1 MKGSEK
7 KTRLVIN
14 TAFVIIAAVVM
25 IITIFIGSS
34 PRQYDLQ
41 IGDISSYDISAPLDF
56 ADNAETMRRALEE
69 MAQIP
74 NVMIRSEA
82 LSNASSDSMRQLM
95 QIIQARRDAI
105 YKEPYISVI
114 TDPLNPLDPTHT
126 IPPEENRTRRPDN
139 HEIEIAVSSLIS
151 EVDQT
156 LGLVLPSGEAD
167 TLIRMEDERFRNL
180 KAIVNAET
188 NAVTVKTLDNAGL
201 RAVIEETVERLESNL
216 EYFREDALLVGRL
229 LTLVIRPN
237 VEYNE
242 EATDKA
248 RQAAYDRVMSD
259 PVMINRGARIISQ
272 GDVIT
277 PETKAMLD
285 DLNLTVG
292 TSFDWQRLASITLL
306 VLLVCV
312 IAVIFF
318 RRYAS
323 ELLYSTPRTMIAL
336 LIAILLPLFMTAY
349 LARELP
355 LSSPVYFAAVVIT
368 AYFGLRTSIFVTSL
382 LIVMIAPMTS
392 FNPSFAIVA
401 MTGCLVASLFT
412 RGTSGRQ
419 DNYARIILAT
429 SLTTATTAFIVSF
442 LQKESWA
449 LISSHVTQAT
459 VSGALSVIIGIGI
472 MPLFELIFNTV
483 SPLRLVELS
492 QPGHPLL
499 KRLFV
504 EAPGTSQHAMMVAN
518 LADTAAEAIGADAMI
533 ARVGAYFHD
542 VGKLE
547 APLMFTENQSG
558 ENPHDHLAPIE
569 SARIITRH
577 PEDSM
582 AIGRK
587 YRLPLPLLRIA
598 HEHHGT
604 TVLQYF
610 WNKACQEAEERGEE
624 PPPIDSFRYRTPLPS
639 TRESA
644 IVMLADSTEAAM
656 RSEGVKSLEQ
666 AELLIKNII
675 KDKIDQ
681 EQLVTSGLSFAD
693 VETILQSFLRVYAGH
708 FHERVPYRLQRT
720 KKQSRLSS
728 DRPSPASSVDGDY
741 PLDKVTS

>member
-1 MKGSEK
+1 MMKGTEK
-7 KTRLVIN
+7 KTRFAIN
-14 TAFVIIAAVVM
+14 TVFVIIAGIAM
-25 IITIFIGSS
+25 IVTVFFGSS
-34 PRQYDLQ
+34 PEQYDLQ
-41 IGDISSYDISAPLDF
+41 IGDISSYDIAAPLDF
-56 ADNAETMRRALEE
+56 ADNAETMRRALEA

-74 NVMIRSEA
+74 NVMIRSDK
-82 LSNASSDSMRQLM
+82 LSSASSDSMRQLM
-95 QIIQARRDAI
+95 QLVQERRDAL

-114 TDPLNPLDPTHT
+114 TDPVMPPDPVQ
-126 IPPEENRTRRPDN
+126 PPSPDDDRTRRPDN

-151 EVDQT
+151 AVDQS
-156 LGLVLPSGEAD
+156 LGLILPSGDAD
-167 TLIRMEDERFRNL
+167 ILIRMAEERFHNL
-180 KAIVNAET
+180 KAIINAET
-188 NAVTVKTLDNAGL
+188 NAITVKTLDDANL
-201 RAVIEETVERLESNL
+201 RTVIDETVTRLENCM
-216 EYFREDALLVGRL
+216 EYYRADAPLVGRL
-229 LTLVIRPN
+229 LALGIRPN

-242 EATDKA
+242 EATEKA

-277 PETKAMLD
+277 PETRSMLEE
-285 DLNLTVG
+285 LNLIVG
-292 TSFDWQRLASITLL
+292 TKFDWRRLASITLL
-306 VLLVCV
+306 MLLLSM
-312 IAVIFF
+312 IAFLFF

-323 ELLYSTPRTMIAL
+323 ELLYSTPRTVIAL
-336 LIAILLPLFMTAY
+336 LIAILLPLIVSAY
-349 LARELP
+349 LVRDLP
-355 LSSPVYFAAVVIT
+355 LSSPIYFAAVVVT
-368 AYFGLRTSIFVTSL
+368 AYFGFRMSIFVTSL

-401 MTGCLVASLFT
+401 LTGCLVASLFT
-412 RGTSGRQ
+412 KGTNRQ

-429 SLTTATTAFIVSF
+429 SLTTAATAFLVSF

-449 LISSHVTQAT
+449 LITSHVTQAV

-472 MPLFELIFNTV
+472 MPLFELIFDTV
-483 SPLRLVELS
+483 SPLRLIELS

-558 ENPHDHLAPIE
+558 ENPHDQLTPLE

-582 AIGRK
+582 AIGKK
-587 YRLPLPLLRIA
+587 YRLPMPLLRIA
-598 HEHHGT
+598 QEHHGT

-610 WNKACQEAEERGEE
+610 WNKACREAEDRGDE
-624 PPPIDSFRYRTPLPS
+624 PPPIESFRYRTPLPS

-656 RSEGVKSLEQ
+656 RSEGVKTLEQ
-666 AELLIKNII
+666 AEQLIKNIF

-693 VETILQSFLRVYAGH
+693 IETIIRSFLRVYAGH
-708 FHERVPYRLQRT
+708 FHERVPYRQQ
-720 KKQSRLSS
+720 KANKPSRLTDPSS
-728 DRPSPASSVDGDY
+728 TGSSGDVDHLPDR
-741 PLDKVTS
+741 VTR

>member
-7 KTRLVIN
+7 KTRLIVN
-14 TAFVIIAAVVM
+14 TAFVIIAAAAM
-25 IITIFIGSS
+25 IVTVYIGSS

-41 IGDISSYDISAPLDF
+41 IGDISSYDIAAPLDF
-56 ADNAETMRRALEE
+56 ADNAETVRRALEA

-74 NVMIRSEA
+74 NVMIRSEV

-95 QIIQARRDAI
+95 ELVQKKRDMI
-105 YKEPYISVI
+105 YKELNIIIDSPNVPS
-114 TDPLNPLDPTHT
+114 DPLQTM
-126 IPPEENRTRRPDN
+126 PPEENRTRRPDN

-151 EVDQT
+151 AVDQE
-156 LGLVLPSGEAD
+156 LGIVLPSGEAD
-167 TLIRMEDERFRNL
+167 TLIRMEEERFLNL

-188 NAVTVKTLDNAGL
+188 NAIIVKTLDDAGL
-201 RAVIEETVERLESNL
+201 QSVIEETVLRLEASM
-216 EYFREDALLVGRL
+216 EYYRDDAYLVGRL
-229 LTLVIRPN
+229 LTLVIHPN

-248 RQAAYDRVMSD
+248 RQAAYDRVMGD

-277 PETKAMLD
+277 PESKMMLD
-285 DLNLTVG
+285 ELNLTVG
-292 TSFDWQRLASITLL
+292 TRFDWQRLGSIILL
-306 VLLVCV
+306 VLLLCF
-312 IAVIFF
+312 ISILFF
-318 RRYAS
+318 MRYES
-323 ELLYSTPRTMIAL
+323 ELMYSTPRTMIAL
-336 LIAILLPLFMTAY
+336 LIAIMLPLIMTAY
-349 LARELP
+349 LARDLP

-382 LIVMIAPMTS
+382 LIIMIAPMTS
-392 FNPSFAIVA
+392 FNPSFSIVA
-401 MTGCLVASLFT
+401 LTGCLVASLFT

-429 SLTTATTAFIVSF
+429 SLTTAMTAFIVSF

-449 LISSHVTQAT
+449 LISSHVIQST

-483 SPLRLVELS
+483 SPLRLIELS
-492 QPGHPLL
+492 QPGHPLM

-558 ENPHDHLAPIE
+558 ENPHDLLSPIE
-569 SARIITRH
+569 SARIITKH

-582 AIGRK
+582 AIGRR

-598 HEHHGT
+598 HEHHGS

-610 WNKACQEAEERGEE
+610 WNKARHEAEERGEE
-624 PPPIDSFRYRTPLPS
+624 PPSIDLFRYRTPLPS

-656 RSEGVKSLEQ
+656 RSEGIKTLEQ

-681 EQLVTSGLSFAD
+681 EQLVKSGLSFAD

-708 FHERVPYRLQRT
+708 FHERVPYRSQKP
-720 KKQSRLSS
+720 KKQQRSLPTSS
-728 DRPSPASSVDGDY
+728 PQEGDY
-741 PLDKVTS
+741 SLDKVTT

>member
-1 MKGSEK
+1 MKGPVK
-7 KTRLVIN
+7 RTRFAIN
-14 TAFVIIAAVVM
+14 TAFVIIAGIAM
-25 IITIFIGSS
+25 IVTVFIGSS
-34 PRQYDLQ
+34 PKQYDLQ
-41 IGDISSYDISAPLDF
+41 IGDISSYDIAAPLDF
-56 ADNAETMRRALEE
+56 ADNAETMRRALEA
-69 MAQIP
+69 MAQIQ
-74 NVMIRSEA
+74 NVMIRSDK
-82 LSNASSDSMRQLM
+82 LSSASSDSMRQLM
-95 QIIQARRDAI
+95 QLVQDRRDAL

-114 TDPLNPLDPTHT
+114 TDPVMPPDPVQTT
-126 IPPEENRTRRPDN
+126 SPDADRTRRPDN

-151 EVDQT
+151 AVDQS
-156 LGLVLPSGEAD
+156 LGLILPSGDAD
-167 TLIRMEDERFRNL
+167 ILIRMEEGRFRNL
-180 KAIVNAET
+180 RAILDAET
-188 NAVTVKTLDNAGL
+188 NAITVKTLDDANL
-201 RAVIEETVERLESNL
+201 RTVIDETVARLEDGM
-216 EYFREDALLVGRL
+216 EYYRADAQLVGRL
-229 LTLVIRPN
+229 LGLVIRPN

-242 EATDKA
+242 EATEKA

-259 PVMINRGARIISQ
+259 PVMINRGARFISQ

-277 PETKAMLD
+277 PETRSMLEEL
-285 DLNLTVG
+285 DLIVG
-292 TSFDWQRLASITLL
+292 TKFDWRRLASITLL
-306 VLLVCV
+306 MLLVSL
-312 IAVIFF
+312 IAFLFF

-323 ELLYSTPRTMIAL
+323 ELLYSTPRTVIAL
-336 LIAILLPLFMTAY
+336 LIAILLPLVVSAY
-349 LARELP
+349 LARDLP
-355 LSSPVYFAAVVIT
+355 LSSPVYFAAVVVT
-368 AYFGLRTSIFVTSL
+368 AYFGFRMSILVSSL

-401 MTGCLVASLFT
+401 LTGCLVASLFT
-412 RGTSGRQ
+412 KGTSRQ

-429 SLTTATTAFIVSF
+429 SLTTAATAFLVSF

-449 LISSHVTQAT
+449 LITNHVIQAV

-472 MPLFELIFNTV
+472 MPLFELIFDTV
-483 SPLRLVELS
+483 SPLRLIELS

-558 ENPHDHLAPIE
+558 ENPHDHLTPLE

-587 YRLPLPLLRIA
+587 YRLPMPLLRIA
-598 HEHHGT
+598 LEHHGT

-610 WNKACQEAEERGEE
+610 WNKACQEAEERGDE

-656 RSEGVKSLEQ
+656 RSEGVKTLEQ
-666 AELLIKNII
+666 AEQLVKNIV

-681 EQLVTSGLSFAD
+681 EQLTTSGLSFAD
-693 VETILQSFLRVYAGH
+693 IETIIRSFLRVYAGH
-708 FHERVPYRLQRT
+708 FHERIPYRQQ
-720 KKQSRLSS
+720 KANKPSRLTDLSS
-728 DRPSPASSVDGDY
+728 ASSSGDGDY
-741 PLDKVTS
+741 PPDRVTR

>member
-1 MKGSEK
+1 MKVSER
-7 KTRLVIN
+7 KTRFIIN
-14 TAFVIIAAVVM
+14 TVFVILAAIAM
-25 IITIFIGSS
+25 IVTVYFGSS

-56 ADNAETMRRALEE
+56 ADNAETMRRALEA

-82 LSNASSDSMRQLM
+82 LSNASSDSMRHLM
-95 QIIQARRDAI
+95 LLVQEIRDSL
-105 YKEPYISVI
+105 YTEPYVSVI
-114 TDPLNPLDPTHT
+114 TDPGMTPDPSQTTHDD
-126 IPPEENRTRRPDN
+126 NRTRRPDN
-139 HEIEIAVSSLIS
+139 REIEIAVSSLIS
-151 EVDQT
+151 AVDQS
-156 LGLVLPSGEAD
+156 LGIVLPSGEAD
-167 TLIRMEDERFRNL
+167 LLIRMEEERFRNL
-180 KAIVNAET
+180 KAIINAET
-188 NAVTVKTLDNAGL
+188 NAVTVKSLDDAGL
-201 RAVIEETVERLESNL
+201 RTVIDETVTRLETSM
-216 EYFREDALLVGRL
+216 EYYRDDAPFIGRL

-248 RQAAYDRVMSD
+248 RQAAYDRVMGD

-277 PETKAMLD
+277 PETRSMLEE
-285 DLNLTVG
+285 LNLIVG
-292 TSFDWQRLASITLL
+292 TKFDWRRLVSITML
-306 VLLVCV
+306 VLLVSL
-312 IAVIFF
+312 IAFLFF

-323 ELLYSTPRTMIAL
+323 ELLYSTPRTVIAL
-336 LIAILLPLFMTAY
+336 LIAILLPLIVSAY
-349 LARELP
+349 LVSDMP
-355 LSSPVYFAAVVIT
+355 LSSPIYFAAVVVT
-368 AYFGLRTSIFVTSL
+368 AYFGFRMAIFVSSL
-382 LIVMIAPMTS
+382 LIVLIAPMTS

-401 MTGCLVASLFT
+401 LTGCLIASLFT
-412 RGTSGRQ
+412 KGTNRQ

-429 SLTTATTAFIVSF
+429 SLTTAATAFLVSF

-449 LISSHVTQAT
+449 LITNHVTQAT

-483 SPLRLVELS
+483 SPLRLIELS
-492 QPGHPLL
+492 QPGHPLM

-533 ARVGAYFHD
+533 ARVGSYFHD

-558 ENPHDHLAPIE
+558 ENPHDHLSPFE

-587 YRLPLPLLRIA
+587 YRLPPPLLRIA
-598 HEHHGT
+598 QEHHGT

-610 WNKACQEAEERGEE
+610 WNKACREAEERGEE
-624 PPPIDSFRYRTPLPS
+624 PPSIDAFRYRTPLPS

-656 RSEGVKSLEQ
+656 RSEGVKTLEQ

-693 VETILQSFLRVYAGH
+693 IETILRSFLRVYAGH
-708 FHERVPYRLQRT
+708 FHERIPYRSQKT
-720 KKQSRLSS
+720 KKTTRSS
-728 DRPSPASSVDGDY
+728 DSSTIGSSSDGDY
-741 PLDKVTS
+741 PLDKVTV